1 MKPGCAPGSDGIS
14 PEHIK
19 HACDSKIIVHLCQLF
34 TVCFQHGVIPSAF
47 TKGILV
53 PLLKQPSLNPSLP
66 KNYRPIILSNM
77 YSKIIELFVSDQCT
91 NVNFSKLQFGFV
103 NGRNTSTAI
112 SLANDICSYFGS
124 HGSQVF
130 MCGLDAEGAFDA
142 IPHPIIFSKCMNII
156 PDMCWRL
163 LLNWYSSLSVQIKWG
178 PLISNTISVRKGTRQ
193 GGLTSPFM
201 FNLFYKDLVNL
212 LNKQD
217 GGLTIGSQKFNVVCY
232 ADDLLL

>member
-1 MKPGCAPGSDGIS
+1 M
-14 PEHIK
+14 
-19 HACDSKIIVHLCQLF
+19 VHRF
-34 TVCFQHGVIPSAF
+34 
-47 TKGILV
+47 
-53 PLLKQPSLNPSLP
+53 
-66 KNYRPIILSNM
+66 
-77 YSKIIELFVSDQCT
+77 
-91 NVNFSKLQFGFV
+91 
-103 NGRNTSTAI
+103 
-112 SLANDICSYFGS
+112 
-124 HGSQVF
+124 F